1 MVIDSEDDSEVPLME
16 WANQKTPE
24 SPNTTVMKKG
34 SLGRGRPKLI
44 RDRNSSNSPQTSPDN
59 NHTQG
64 NSTGPLTITTTNM
77 TDTEVDR
84 AIEDAKIAEQEVF
97 IRDDNGK
104 VFTDEFEEILE
115 NSELDL
121 ASNLSSSTE
130 IETEENEPIRR
141 SKILTKT
148 NPIVRYNNPIC
159 HDYRSYRRKAEL
171 GTHTEPNRDRTGGAS
186 EPVARQNTDVTDN
199 QSPQHIQ

>member
-1 MVIDSEDDSEVPLME
+1 MVIDSEDDSEAPLME

-24 SPNTTVMKKG
+24 SLNTTVMKKG

-64 NSTGPLTITTTNM
+64 SSMGPLTITTTNM

-84 AIEDAKIAEQEVF
+84 AIEDAKIADQEVF
-97 IRDDNGK
+97 IRDDNSK
-104 VFTDEFEEILE
+104 VFTDNETQPRPFEEILE

-130 IETEENEPIRR
+130 IEIEENEPIRR
-141 SKILTKT
+141 SKRLTKT
-148 NPIVRYNNPIC
+148 NPI
-159 HDYRSYRRKAEL
+159 E
-171 GTHTEPNRDRTGGAS
+171 E
-186 EPVARQNTDVTDN
+186 
-199 QSPQHIQ
+199 

>member
-1 MVIDSEDDSEVPLME
+1 MKPKKGAKGVSNYPFSFLEKKHQLNKLESAYSDKPQLAISGTSHTVTTPNGRVIHRKLISERIETFKQENNNRGTGPRGSDGRFIRSPSKQRRAMVIDSEDDSEALLME

-64 NSTGPLTITTTNM
+64 SSTGPLTITTTNM

-84 AIEDAKIAEQEVF
+84 AIEDAKIADREVF
-97 IRDDNGK
+97 IRDDNG
-104 VFTDEFEEILE
+104 
-115 NSELDL
+115 
-121 ASNLSSSTE
+121 
-130 IETEENEPIRR
+130 
-141 SKILTKT
+141 
-148 NPIVRYNNPIC
+148 
-159 HDYRSYRRKAEL
+159 
-171 GTHTEPNRDRTGGAS
+171 
-186 EPVARQNTDVTDN
+186 
-199 QSPQHIQ
+199 